1 MSTFFHRICQPILAF
16 TLLALGSLAH
26 AWPDRPITMIVPYAP
41 GGSTDMLAR
50 ILAEPMGQSLG
61 VSVIVENVGGA
72 GGVPGVQ
79 RFMRSENDGYTI
91 MFSNMGTFAIAPTL
105 QPAMKFQPKTQI
117 EPLGLVAEVPMVLSV
132 STQSGI
138 KSLPALLARMRD
150 TSLPTI
156 NWGNG
161 GPGSTAHI
169 GTEYFLWLTQTA
181 AQQLY
186 YRGTGPVLVD
196 LMAGTIDVAI
206 DQTVAMIPASKGG
219 RVLPI
224 AVVGTSRIPQ
234 LPDTPT
240 FAEGGLAAFDM
251 TVWNA
256 VAAPQGVSAD
266 RLAKLVTALN
276 TALDDPKVT
285 EALETLGTLAPS
297 AERRG
302 PAELQRMI
310 ARDNDRFA
318 KLIRDAGIPINQ

>member
-1 MSTFFHRICQPILAF
+1 MTKFVHP
-16 TLLALGSLAH
+16 LLALALLALTSLAH
-26 AWPDRPITMIVPYAP
+26 AWPERSVTMIVPYAP

-50 ILAEPMGQSLG
+50 LLAEPMGKSLG
-61 VSVIVENVGGA
+61 VPVVVENVGGA

-79 RFMRSENDGYTI
+79 RFMRADNDGYTI
-91 MFSNMGTFAIAPTL
+91 IFSNMGSFAIAPTL

-117 EPLGLVAEVPMVLSV
+117 APLGLVAEVPMVLSV

-150 TSLPTI
+150 ASQPTI

-161 GPGSTAHI
+161 GPGSTANI
-169 GTEYFLWLTQTA
+169 GTEYFLWLTQTR

-240 FAEGGLAAFDM
+240 FAEGGVPEFDM

-256 VAAPQGVSAD
+256 IAAPKGVAPE

-276 TALDDPKVT
+276 AALDALKVT
-285 EALETLGTLAPS
+285 EALATLGTVAPPP
-297 AERRG
+297 ERRG
-302 PAELQRMI
+302 PAVLQTLI
-310 ARDNDRFA
+310 ERDNDRFA
-318 KLIRDAGIPINQ
+318 KLIHDAGIPINR